1 MLLTFGST
9 WPSVAH
15 MGETLGRRIRDLR
28 KARELTQRQLAERAD
43 IDFTYLSKIENDLP
57 DYRPS
62 EKVIRALAVVLK
74 VDAEE
79 LVLLAEKLPKP
90 MQERLA
96 RNKAAHAFLRTT
108 ALTHLTDD
116 DWATLLEEAKRLG
129 RRGKSK

>member
-1 MLLTFGST
+1 
-9 WPSVAH
+9 
-15 MGETLGRRIRDLR
+15 LR
-28 KARELTQRQLAERAD
+28 KARELTQRQLAERVD

-62 EKVIRALAVVLK
+62 EKVIRALAAALK

-90 MQERLA
+90 MQDSFA

-108 ALTHLTDD
+108 ALAHLTDE
-116 DWATLLEEAKRLG
+116 DWAKLLQEAKRLG
-129 RRGKSK
+129 RRGKAK